1 MQLKTILRYT
11 FFFICFIVCR
21 QVTQA
26 QNQPVGK
33 YQIKGII
40 TDSLDKKPVEF
51 VTINLVDVSTTKSAG
66 ATYTNDKGFFELGLN
81 KKGDYK
87 LELILVGYH
96 PKTISVTVDDQTPVI
111 NIPLIVLT
119 SNVQQ
124 LADVVVVGT
133 RQLVEQK
140 SGMLVYHA
148 ERDVTNLGGTAADV
162 LRKTPVLKVDADG
175 NVSMRGSSNL
185 KILINGKYSGQ
196 MARSPADALNM
207 IPADMIKSVE
217 VITSPS
223 SRYDAEGAAG
233 VINIITKKG
242 TDSLNGALEI
252 VASNWEQAFNPR
264 LAFSKG
270 KWNVNF
276 FAHAHRLQ
284 QKRETNL
291 LRSSFTDNGEPYQLQ
306 QQAFMNNVMPH
317 GMSEISVD
325 YQADSSTL
333 ISLSATGWLGNWPS
347 DRRQNNTTLQSGA
360 VVQQFEQ
367 QTITNN
373 AANQGYF
380 LSLGYSKKFRRV
392 GQELFVIALYED
404 NLKDDFDYD
413 TWHRNTEGVILYR
426 EQNNNHMR
434 SKEST
439 LQIDYTHPISKDGK
453 NQLEIGAKAILRDVS
468 SDYTTLASA
477 DNQPSVLVPVSS
489 RTNVFDY
496 GQDIFAGYVQTKF
509 NLPNKWFLQ
518 VGVRLE
524 ETLIEGRFKTQFQP
538 FKNNFRNFVPSATL
552 TKTLNEANSFNLSY
566 TQRISRPS
574 IIDLNPNIDARDS
587 RNLESGNPDLRPE
600 ASHQV
605 ELSHTLSTEAGFF
618 FNTSLYGKQ
627 TNNSIENI
635 IEVNNEGVSLSTKQ
649 NLASNHQYGVNLST
663 SFSLTKGIVLE
674 SNARLGYMD
683 FKSQALNIERKGWG
697 GGLNVN
703 TTFKLRNN
711 YTLQAFG
718 DYDSQAVTLQGHETD
733 WFYYSFA
740 LKKEWPKSKIT
751 AGLSTVNPFSNTM
764 SRSRVIVASGF
775 TSDNVT
781 RYYNRAVKLTL
792 VWKFGGQGKQV
803 NRKSASNDDLK
814 SSSER

>member
-1 MQLKTILRYT
+1 MKLTIIFRYT
-11 FFFICFIVCR
+11 VLWLFFVVHQTI
-21 QVTQA
+21 QA
-26 QNQPVGK
+26 QNQPVAK
-33 YQIKGII
+33 YHVKGMIA
-40 TDSLDKKPVEF
+40 DSIDQKPIEF
-51 VTINLVDVSTTKSAG
+51 VTINLLDAATNKSVG
-66 ATYTNDKGFFELGLN
+66 ATYTNDKGLFELGIN
-81 KKGDYK
+81 KKGEYK

-96 PKTISVTVDDQTPVI
+96 PKAVSLTITDENPIVT
-111 NIPLIVLT
+111 IPFIPLT

-242 TDSLNGALEI
+242 TDSLNGALEL

-270 KWNVNF
+270 KLNVNF
-276 FAHAHRLQ
+276 FTHAHRLQ
-284 QKRETNL
+284 QKRETNMMRL
-291 LRSSFTDNGEPYQLQ
+291 SFADNGEPYQLQ
-306 QQAFMNNVMPH
+306 QQSSINNVMPH
-317 GMSEISVD
+317 GMSEVSVD
-325 YQADSSTL
+325 YQADSTTL
-333 ISLSATGWLGNWPS
+333 ISLSATAWLGNWPS
-347 DRRQNNTTLQSGA
+347 DRTQNNTTSQAGNII
-360 VVQQFEQ
+360 QQFQ
-367 QTITNN
+367 QKTTTNDATN
-373 AANQGYF
+373 LGYF
-380 LSLGYSKKFRRV
+380 LSLGYSKKFKRV
-392 GQELFVIALYED
+392 GQELFLIALYED
-404 NLKDDFDYD
+404 NLKDDFDYF
-413 TWHRNTEGVILYR
+413 TTHTNTEGAPIYM
-426 EQNNNHMR
+426 EENSNHMR
-434 SKEST
+434 TREST
-439 LQIDYTHPISKDGK
+439 LQLDYTHPLSKDGK
-453 NQLEIGAKAILRDVS
+453 NQFEVGAKAILRDVT
-468 SDYTTLASA
+468 SDYRTFASTENLPR
-477 DNQPSVLVPVSS
+477 DLMPVAN
-489 RTNVFDY
+489 RTNVFEY
-496 GQDIFAGYVQTKF
+496 GQDIIAGYVQTKF

-518 VGVRLE
+518 AGIRME
-524 ETLIEGRFKTQFQP
+524 QTLIHGRFATQYQP
-538 FKNNFRNFVPSATL
+538 FKNNFQNFVPSATI
-552 TKTLNEANSFNLSY
+552 TKILNEANSFNLSY

-587 RNLESGNPDLRPE
+587 KNLESGNPDLRPE

-627 TNNSIENI
+627 TNNSIEDI
-635 IEVNNEGVSLSTKQ
+635 IVIRNDGASLSTKQ
-649 NLASNHQYGVNLST
+649 NVASNEQYGVNLST
-663 SFSLTKGIVLE
+663 SFSLSKGITLE

-683 FKSQALNIERKGWG
+683 FRSVALDVQRQGWG
-697 GGLNVN
+697 GGLNIN
-703 TTFKLRNN
+703 TTFKLRGN

-740 LKKEWPKSKIT
+740 LKKEWTKSKIT
-751 AGLSTVNPFSNTM
+751 AGLSTVNPFNNSMT
-764 SRSRVIVASGF
+764 RSRVIIASGF
-775 TSDNVT
+775 TSDNLT

-792 VWKFGGQGKQV
+792 VWKFGGQGKQI
-803 NRKSASNDDLK
+803 NRKSAGNDDLK
-814 SSSER
+814 SSGER

>member
-1 MQLKTILRYT
+1 MKVTTIFHYT
-11 FFFICFIVCR
+11 FLFFIFVVQHVIL
-21 QVTQA
+21 A
-26 QNQPVGK
+26 QNQPVAK
-33 YQIKGII
+33 YQVKGMI
-40 TDSLDKKPVEF
+40 TDSLDRKPIEF
-51 VTINLVDVSTTKSAG
+51 VTINLLDATSNKSVG
-66 ATYTNDKGFFELGLN
+66 ATYTNDKGLFELSIS
-81 KKGDYK
+81 KKGEYK
-87 LELILVGYH
+87 IELILVGYY
-96 PKTISVTVDDQTPVI
+96 PKAVPLTITDENPVVT
-111 NIPLIVLT
+111 IPFISLT

-175 NVSMRGSSNL
+175 NVSMRGNSNL

-233 VINIITKKG
+233 MINIITKKG
-242 TDSLNGALEI
+242 TDSLNGALEL

-276 FAHAHRLQ
+276 FTHAHRLQ
-284 QKRETNL
+284 QKRENNL
-291 LRSSFTDNGEPYQLQ
+291 LRSSVGNDGQSYQLQ
-306 QQAFMNNVMPH
+306 QQSGINNAMPH

-333 ISLSATGWLGNWPS
+333 VSLSGTAWLGNWPS
-347 DRRQNNTTLQSGA
+347 DRRQNNTILQSGT
-360 VVQQFEQ
+360 VTQQFEQ
-367 QTITNN
+367 QTVTNS

-392 GQELFVIALYED
+392 GQEFFLIALYED

-413 TWHRNTEGVILYR
+413 TWHRNSEGVLLYQ

-434 SKEST
+434 TKEST
-439 LQIDYTHPISKDGK
+439 LQLDYTHPLSKGGK
-453 NQLEIGAKAILRDVS
+453 NQLEIGAKGILRDVT
-468 SDYTTLASA
+468 SDYSTLASA
-477 DNQPSVLVPVSS
+477 ENQPSVLMPVAS

-496 GQDIFAGYVQTKF
+496 GQDIIAGYVQTKF

-518 VGVRLE
+518 AGVRLE
-524 ETLIEGRFKTQFQP
+524 QTLIHGRFQTQYQA
-538 FKNNFRNFVPSATL
+538 FKNNFQNFVPSATI

-587 RNLESGNPDLRPE
+587 KNLESGNPDLRPE

-605 ELSHTLSTEAGFF
+605 ELSHTLSTETGFF
-618 FNTSLYGKQ
+618 FNTSFYGKQ
-627 TNNSIENI
+627 TNNSIEDI
-635 IEVNNEGVSLSTKQ
+635 IVIRNDGASLSTKQ
-649 NLASNHQYGVNLST
+649 NVASNQQYGVNLST
-663 SFSLTKGIVLE
+663 SFSLVKGITLE
-674 SNARLGYMD
+674 SNARVGYMD
-683 FKSQALNIERKGWG
+683 FKSIALGVQRRGWG
-697 GGLNVN
+697 GGMNIN
-703 TTFKLRNN
+703 TTFKLRRN

-740 LKKEWPKSKIT
+740 LKKEWTKSRIT
-751 AGLSTVNPFSNTM
+751 VCLSTVNPFNNSM
-764 SRSRVIVASGF
+764 SRSRVIIASGF
-775 TSDNVT
+775 TSDNLT
-781 RYYNRAVKLTL
+781 RYYNRAIKLTL
-792 VWKFGGQGKQV
+792 VWKFGGQGKQIK
-803 NRKSASNDDLK
+803 RKSASNDDLK
-814 SSSER
+814 SSGER

>member
-1 MQLKTILRYT
+1 MHLKTIFRYT
-11 FFFICFIVCR
+11 FFCFCLIMCR

-26 QNQPVGK
+26 QVQPVSK
-33 YQIKGII
+33 YQIKGMIA
-40 TDSLDKKPVEF
+40 DSIDQKPVEF
-51 VTINLVDVSTTKSAG
+51 VTINLVDVSTNKSAG
-66 ATYTNDKGFFELGLN
+66 ATYTNDKGFFELGLSR
-81 KKGDYK
+81 KGDYK

-96 PKTISVTVDDQTPVI
+96 PKTIAITINDEAPVV
-111 NIPLIVLT
+111 NIPLIVFT
-119 SNVQQ
+119 SNVKQ

-242 TDSLNGALEI
+242 TDSLNGALEM

-270 KWNVNF
+270 KLNVNF

-284 QKRETNL
+284 QKRENNL
-291 LRSSFTDNGEPYQLQ
+291 LRSSFTDNGEPYQLK
-306 QQAFMNNVMPH
+306 QQAFMNNIMPH
-317 GMSEISVD
+317 GMSEVSVD
-325 YQADSSTL
+325 YQADSTTL

-347 DRRQNNTTLQSGA
+347 DRRQKNTTLQSGDII
-360 VVQQFEQ
+360 QQFEQ
-367 QTITNN
+367 QTVTNS

-380 LSLGYSKKFRRV
+380 LSLGYSKKFKKV
-392 GQELFVIALYED
+392 GQELFAIALYED

-413 TWHRNTEGVILYR
+413 TWHRNTEGALLYR

-434 SKEST
+434 SREST

-477 DNQPSVLVPVSS
+477 ENQPSVLVPVTS

-524 ETLIEGRFKTQFQP
+524 ETLIEGRFKTQFQA

-635 IEVNNEGVSLSTKQ
+635 IQVNSEGVSLSTKQ

-683 FKSQALNIERKGWG
+683 FKSQALNIERQGWG
-697 GGLNVN
+697 GGINVN

-803 NRKSASNDDLK
+803 NRKSATNDDLK

>member
-1 MQLKTILRYT
+1 MNLKTIFRYT
-11 FFFICFIVCR
+11 FFCFCFIVCR

-40 TDSLDKKPVEF
+40 ADSLDKKPVEF
-51 VTINLVDVSTTKSAG
+51 VTINLVDVSTNKSAG

-347 DRRQNNTTLQSGA
+347 DRRQNNTTLLSGA

-453 NQLEIGAKAILRDVS
+453 NQVEIGAKAILRDVS

-635 IEVNNEGVSLSTKQ
+635 IQVNSEGVSLSTKQ

-697 GGLNVN
+697 GGINVN

-764 SRSRVIVASGF
+764 SRSRVIIASGF
-775 TSDNVT
+775 TSDNLT

>member
-11 FFFICFIVCR
+11 FFCICFIVCR

-26 QNQPVGK
+26 QNQPISK

-40 TDSLDKKPVEF
+40 ADSLDKKPVEF
-51 VTINLVDVSTTKSAG
+51 VTINLLDVSTTKSAG

-96 PKTISVTVDDQTPVI
+96 PKIISVTVDDQTPVI

-426 EQNNNHMR
+426 EQNNNHMC

-635 IEVNNEGVSLSTKQ
+635 IQVNNEGVSLSTKQ

-764 SRSRVIVASGF
+764 SRSRVIIASGF

-781 RYYNRAVKLTL
+781 SYYNRAVKLTL